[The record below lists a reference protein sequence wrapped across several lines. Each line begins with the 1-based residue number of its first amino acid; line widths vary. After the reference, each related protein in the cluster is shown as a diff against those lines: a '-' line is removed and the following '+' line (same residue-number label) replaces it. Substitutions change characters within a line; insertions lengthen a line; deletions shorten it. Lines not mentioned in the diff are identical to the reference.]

1 VLRQDCMELAQ
12 QGWGIPTL
20 KTRNYG
26 MPAGPAQYKP
36 MVLNVFAEGRQIH
49 LQFCERV
56 TLKKILTQVN
66 SHVLFYCRTKSV
78 TQNIRGFTHW
88 HSQGGHSP
96 QLLEHIV
103 VLCFERRYPKQNS
116 VNSLALQFFGPSQI
130 FGLVTLLVLL
140 KDYWEPHKRCLGAAC
155 DFQKSGFW
163 FASGAAFEVSVASCF
178 NRWLLRPVRWW
189 WNCFLSDP
197 TCRTIFRRC

>member
-1 VLRQDCMELAQ
+1 MLRQDCMELAQ
-12 QGWGIPTL
+12 QGRGIPTL

-26 MPAGPAQYKP
+26 MPAGSAQYKP

-66 SHVLFYCRTKSV
+66 SHVLFHCRTKSV

-88 HSQGGHSP
+88 HSQGALWGHSS

-103 VLCFERRYPKQNS
+103 VLCFERRYPKQI
-116 VNSLALQFFGPSQI
+116 VLTVWPSN
-130 FGLVTLLVLL
+130 FLVPPKYLGWLRYWFYWKTTESRTKGAWELHATFRKVVFDLLVVQHL
-140 KDYWEPHKRCLGAAC
+140 KWVWRR
-155 DFQKSGFW
+155 
-163 FASGAAFEVSVASCF
+163 VSIVDCYGQF
-178 NRWLLRPVRWW
+178 GGGEIV
-189 WNCFLSDP
+189 F
-197 TCRTIFRRC
+197 